1 MENLKYIKEVLKEV
15 DLLSKIES
23 KLNFDVQVNVPPQGQ
38 LLASDQI
45 GYIDN
50 KIYHLI
56 HSSDYQNAVIN
67 AYKNIDN
74 YEEYDALL
82 VKYLYEEYLKNK
94 NVTSELSLN
103 YLKATN
109 KAFSSWLECKEKSDY
124 KSFYP
129 QLEKV
134 VKLTKEKILTR
145 EKQGSTIYDTILN
158 DFEKGSSIA
167 KLDNFFS
174 LLKEELLPLIKKIK
188 ESKKVISSSFLF
200 TPITIERQKEFSK
213 YLLKLENHSK
223 DYLVF
228 LTSEHPFTSSFGK
241 GDERITTHFY
251 ENDFFS
257 NVFSTLHEGGHA
269 LFDQNEPAIYD
280 EHFISGHMTMAEH
293 ECMSRFYENMIGR
306 SKEFISLIYPTLIT
320 QIPEFKDLSVDEIY
334 EAINIATPSLIRTEA
349 DELTYPFH
357 ILIRYEM
364 EKEFING
371 EVDFS
376 SLNKRWNELYKE
388 YLGIEVPSDKE
399 GILQDVHWCDTYGY
413 FPSYALGSAYAA
425 QIYHYMNTKFDVKE
439 AIREGNIKKINDFLI
454 NNVFPFASIMDVDEW
469 IKKVTEEEFNPMYY
483 ISYLK
488 EKFTSIYS
496 LEGE

>member
-67 AYKNIDN
+67 AYKNIDK

-82 VKYLYEEYLKNK
+82 VKYLYEDYLKNK
-94 NVTSELSLN
+94 NVSSELSLN

-109 KAFSSWLECKEKSDY
+109 KAFSSWLDCKEKSDY
-124 KSFYP
+124 NSFYP

-167 KLDNFFS
+167 KLDKFFS

-200 TPITIERQKEFSK
+200 TPIAIERQKEFSK
-213 YLLKLENHSK
+213 YLLKLENHSE

-269 LFDQNEPAIYD
+269 LFDQNEPSIYD
-280 EHFISGHMTMAEH
+280 EHFISGRMTMAEH

-388 YLGIEVPSDKE
+388 YLGIDVPSDKE

-454 NNVFPFASIMDVDEW
+454 NNVFPFASIMDVDDW

-488 EKFTSIYS
+488 EKFTDIYS